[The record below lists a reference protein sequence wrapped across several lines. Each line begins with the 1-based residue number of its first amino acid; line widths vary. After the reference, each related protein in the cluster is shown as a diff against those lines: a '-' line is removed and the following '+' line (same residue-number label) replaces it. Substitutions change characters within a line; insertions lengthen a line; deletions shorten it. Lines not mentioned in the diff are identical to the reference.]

1 MNIKSKLKL
10 NNRGA
15 GIITVMIGIL
25 FLTAF
30 GSLLLILSYSGFEMR
45 VSDRESKQNLYDA
58 SAVMEEINA
67 GVQEACS
74 DAIVSTYAD
83 VLVHFN
89 ESVTSVSAR
98 FRKNYHDE
106 IIKWQ
111 VKTFPIESETT
122 TTSAST
128 STTTTSDT
136 VNKVNFDDTIQGTS
150 QLINDSLNT
159 YYLNAIRLMIVDRK
173 DVDYVVVK
181 NDASLSTEK
190 YEIYEY
196 NENATNHNEL
206 WQKKTDLNYENDIE
220 NAGVDYILLSSTSGC
235 AIQNLDYASDD
246 DYKNDNLKPIT
257 LKGLSVY
264 YKKDGRAT
272 RVVSDITINYPSVGY
287 RSNGYSTSGITQYA
301 CIVKGTLIHDGG
313 ELKSDES
320 AAINGNAYFKNVELK
335 GEGSLH
341 FNSGTFICTDTLDV
355 NGKLVTDNSSET
367 GTMARFTLDK
377 SSQLWTD
384 NIDVHIQ
391 SGIDLQGKTYV
402 SNDLKLSGT
411 GASATISGEYYGF
424 GDSTTDSS
432 KSSSIIVNGKQVKLD
447 MSKATL
453 VSLAGFSFVDVSTDN
468 SSSIDKSGSD
478 RAENDVQMGESISVK
493 ENQRLYLMPASYI
506 TGKTNGSE
514 EANGQKAAGEKV
526 VISSNP
532 IKMTASEF
540 RNIDFSYVDEVL
552 WDNKKL
558 SDYGI
563 DVHPI
568 NDNVYGENVTYVFM
582 SFDTTAHANQYF
594 RDYFKNNSDEI
605 EGYLNEYFTE
615 YKLPGTSSVLSKG
628 SYVYNDSAV
637 IGKMTD
643 TSSSEDYR
651 SEYESLCKTLS
662 QAPKDENDKYE
673 DAVDYILNQDI
684 YYTDK
689 DGNPVLD
696 ENGNK
701 KIKIAEDS
709 TIEFKNTDGEIVAV
723 VTNKADFVIDDKNPK
738 LNLVIQVNENGK
750 ITVKRDFYGLI
761 ISEGDLEIEKGVT
774 LNKSS
779 DSVVKAY
786 EAEKGDGTSDTITDY
801 MSEDAIT
808 GDEKASDAWN
818 VSTLVGYDNW
828 KRTTE

>member
-1 MNIKSKLKL
+1 MNIKSRLKL

-58 SAVMEEINA
+58 TAVMEEINA

-74 DAIVSTYAD
+74 DAIVNTYSD

-89 ESVTSVSAR
+89 ESVTSVSAN
-98 FRKNYHDE
+98 FRENYYNE
-106 IIKWQ
+106 ILKWK
-111 VKTFPIESETT
+111 VKTFPLAAETE
-122 TTSAST
+122 ST
-128 STTTTSDT
+128 SGSAKNNSSTD
-136 VNKVNFDDTIQGTS
+136 KVAFDETIQGTT
-150 QLINDSLNT
+150 QLINGSG

-173 DVDYVVVK
+173 DVDYVVINNTNK
-181 NDASLSTEK
+181 ISTEP

-196 NENATNHNEL
+196 NENAKNHNEL
-206 WQKKTDLNYENDIE
+206 WQKKTDLNYEDDIE

-235 AIQNLDYASDD
+235 KVDNVGYSPNSDVF
-246 DYKNDNLKPIT
+246 KSESIKPIT
-257 LKGLSVY
+257 LKSLSVY

-287 RSNGYSTSGITQYA
+287 KSNGYSTSGITQYA
-301 CIVKGTLIHDGG
+301 CIVKGTLIHKGG
-313 ELKSDES
+313 EVKSDKS
-320 AAINGNAYFKNVELK
+320 AAINGNAYFSNAELT
-335 GEGSLH
+335 GSGALQ
-341 FNSGTFICTDTLDV
+341 FNSGTFICTGTMDV
-355 NGKLVTDNSSET
+355 NGTLITDTSSET
-367 GTMARFTLDK
+367 GKMSRFTLDK
-377 SSQLWTD
+377 NSQLWTD
-384 NIDVHIQ
+384 NIDVHIE
-391 SGIDLQGKTYV
+391 SEANLQGKTYV
-402 SNDLKLSGT
+402 SNDLVLSGT
-411 GASATISGEYYGF
+411 GASAIISGEYYGF

-453 VSLAGFSFVDVSTDN
+453 VSLAGFSFVDVSTVN
-468 SSSIDKSGSD
+468 SIDKSDSD
-478 RAENDVQMGESISVK
+478 KTKNDVQMGESISVK
-493 ENQRLYLMPASYI
+493 ENQRLYLVPASYI
-506 TGKTNGSE
+506 NAVANGKE
-514 EANGQKAAGEKV
+514 EGQKAAGEKV
-526 VISSNP
+526 TISSNP
-532 IKMTASEF
+532 IKMTAGEF
-540 RNIDFSYVDEVL
+540 RNTDFNLINEVL
-552 WDNKKL
+552 WDGKKL

-563 DVHPI
+563 KLHPI

-582 SFDTTAHANQYF
+582 SFDTTSHANQYF
-594 RDYFKNNSDEI
+594 KDYFKNNSDEI

-628 SYVYNDSAV
+628 SYVYNNSAV
-637 IGKMTD
+637 TGKMTD
-643 TSSSEDYR
+643 TSSSDDYR
-651 SEYESLCKTLS
+651 SEFDSLCKTLS
-662 QAPKDENDKYE
+662 QAPKDENGKYE
-673 DAVDYILNQDI
+673 DAVEYILNQDI
-684 YYTDK
+684 YVTGTDGK
-689 DGNPVLD
+689 PVID

-701 KIKIAEDS
+701 KLRIGENE

-723 VTNKADFVIDDKNPK
+723 VTSKANYVIDNKNPK
-738 LNLVIQVNENGK
+738 LNLVIQVNGNGK
-750 ITVKRDFYGLI
+750 ITVERDFYGLI
-761 ISEGDLEIEKGVT
+761 ISEGDLEIKTGCT

-801 MSEDAIT
+801 MSDDAIT
-808 GDEKASDAWN
+808 GDEKATDAWN